1 MPTQLK
7 SIMIGIFVVS
17 ACALIVFILLFLHPT
32 VGDEAKTLRV
42 RFSDIDKVNIGTRV
56 TFAGRPVGEVAEI
69 KEIEG
74 ARHQHIEHGG
84 EVYIYELTLRV
95 DSGVYVFNTDEISL
109 RTSGLLGEKNVA
121 IIPMPP
127 TSPDE
132 DIYPIDQEVIYAKS
146 TLSVEATFKD
156 ITSLSKKFEK
166 ALDEFIDAMDTLKK
180 EQVISKIAQT
190 VDHVNNITAALDKPD
205 EWRTT
210 LSNFHRFSER
220 INISWDTVDKSL
232 ANFHVASSNFN
243 VASSNMKELTDEGKR
258 IISNVGKGE
267 GSLGHLLVGDDLYL
281 RLSSIL
287 KKGETVMDDV
297 NQYGMLFHT
306 NKRWQRKQ
314 AQRMNL
320 LYTLSTPQTFTRY
333 FNTELNQISDSL
345 SRVSLILQES
355 ENQCYPECLIQ
366 NPEFT
371 NKFADLLKKF
381 DKMQEELMMYN
392 QQVVNT
398 CPEE

>member
-42 RFSDIDKVNIGTRV
+42 RFTDIDKVNIGTRV

-74 ARHQHIEHGG
+74 ARHQHIEHSG

-95 DSGVYVFNTDEISL
+95 DSGVYIFNTDEVAL

-121 IIPMPP
+121 ILPMPP

-132 DIYPIDQEVIYAKS
+132 KIYPIDQEVIYANS
-146 TLSVEATFKD
+146 TQSMEATFKD
-156 ITSLSKKFEK
+156 IASLSKKFER
-166 ALDEFIDAMDTLKK
+166 ALDGVIDAIDTMKK
-180 EQVISKIAQT
+180 EQVISKIGQA
-190 VDHVNNITAALDKPD
+190 VDHVNAIAAALDKPD
-205 EWRTT
+205 EWSRT
-210 LSNFHRFSER
+210 LSNVHRLSER
-220 INISWDTVDKSL
+220 ANASWDSLDKSL
-232 ANFHVASSNFN
+232 ENFHVS
-243 VASSNMKELTDEGKR
+243 SSNMKDLTNEGKT
-258 IISNVGKGE
+258 IVSNIGKGE
-267 GSLGHLLVGDDLYL
+267 GTLGHLLVGDDLYL
-281 RLSSIL
+281 RLNSIL
-287 KKGETVMDDV
+287 SKGEIVMDDV

-333 FNTELNQISDSL
+333 FTTELNQISDSL
-345 SRVSLILQES
+345 SRVSLILQET
-355 ENQCYPECLIQ
+355 ENQHYPDYVIQ
-366 NPEFT
+366 NPDFT
-371 NKFADLLKKF
+371 NKFAELLKKF
-381 DKMQEELMMYN
+381 DKMQEELTMYN
-392 QQVVNT
+392 QQVVA
-398 CPEE
+398 CSKE